1 MALGAWRAFAQ
12 VWGKG
17 MILHR
22 RRLIAAAA
30 LLPFAAYAET
40 PAAGPKTGKRLLVLD
55 FEIIDTSNEPL
66 DQRAEHARRLAAARD
81 AIAPGHAARGTY
93 EVVDR
98 AAIQAD
104 LDQILHQTFLRTCN
118 GCEVTLARKAGA
130 DLVMTGLVNKVS
142 TLILSMGVSITRA
155 SSGELIYHQ
164 GFDFR
169 GDNDQSWAR
178 AAQFFTGRIARDPA
192 T

>member
-1 MALGAWRAFAQ
+1 MMLD
-12 VWGKG
+12 
-17 MILHR
+17 R
-22 RRLIAAAA
+22 RRLIACAA
-30 LLPFAAYAET
+30 LLPLAAQAQE
-40 PAAGPKTGKRLLVLD
+40 PWVKTGKRLLILD
-55 FEIIDTSNEPL
+55 FEIIDTSQEPI
-66 DQRAEHARRLAAARD
+66 DQRADHARRLAAARD
-81 AIAPGHAARGTY
+81 AIAAGLAARGVY

-98 AAIQAD
+98 AAIQSD
-104 LDQILHQTFLRTCN
+104 LDEILKRTYIRTCN
-118 GCEVTLARKAGA
+118 GCESALARKVGA

-169 GDNDQSWAR
+169 GDNDTSYAR
-178 AAQFFTGRIARDPA
+178 AAKFFTERIARDPV